1 MAYPLRF
8 KDEALH
14 VGDTLYKEGEALYT
28 FQGPDLTSQR
38 TNPNAGRS
46 RTFRYDGD
54 PDDDKFDFILTQT
67 ARYATPVSMV
77 RIKRRSVEELEYQGY
92 ELRRKRGGK
101 HRKSV
106 TMRRRRNSR
115 KNTRK

>member
-8 KDEALH
+8 RDEALH
-14 VGDTLYKEGEALYT
+14 VGDRLYKEGEALYT
-28 FQGPDLTSQR
+28 FQGPDLQR

-54 PDDDKFDFILTQT
+54 PGDDKFSFILTQT
-67 ARYATPVSMV
+67 ARYATPVSRV
-77 RIKRRSVEELEYQGY
+77 EVKRSAVEELEYQGY
-92 ELRRKRGGK
+92 ELIRARGGK

-115 KNTRK
+115 KKTRK